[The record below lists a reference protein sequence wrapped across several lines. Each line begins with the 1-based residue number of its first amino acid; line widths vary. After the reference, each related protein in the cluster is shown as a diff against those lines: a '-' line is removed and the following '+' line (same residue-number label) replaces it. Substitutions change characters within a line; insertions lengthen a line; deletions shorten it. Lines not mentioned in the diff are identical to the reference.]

1 MTDLATQQ
9 LDRFVRTVAHTRRQI
24 SRHFFDNLKLPAA
37 PCLDIL
43 FALYASGGTPMD
55 MDSLSEYISS
65 SSSIT
70 VRYLNLMAGKGL
82 VEVNDG
88 SARITPEGN
97 RELLNIIAQYR
108 EDFNQ

>member
-1 MTDLATQQ
+1 MTDLAANQ

-24 SRHFFDNLKLPAA
+24 SKHFFDSLHLPAA

-43 FALYASGGTPMD
+43 FALHVSDGVPLD

-70 VRYLNLMAGKGL
+70 VRYLNLMGGKGL
-82 VEVNDG
+82 VEVDDG
-88 SARITPEGN
+88 NVRITPDGT
-97 RELLNIIAQYR
+97 RELLNILSQYR
-108 EDFNQ
+108 EDFDQ

>member
-1 MTDLATQQ
+1 MTDPVDQQ

-24 SRHFFDNLKLPAA
+24 SWHFFDTLKLPAA

-43 FALYASGGTPMD
+43 FALYASGDTPMD

-65 SSSIT
+65 SGSIT

-88 SARITPEGN
+88 SATITSDGN
-97 RELLNIIAQYR
+97 RELLNIMAQYR